1 MNAVRSIAAIAALV
15 LGIPGAQ
22 AEEAADLGKGKRVL
36 EPITFGHLSLMPIVV
51 DAKAAAGA
59 RSYMVLDEGMA
70 RKKVVIHE
78 TEDGGTVSQLVL
90 ENTSDQPLF
99 LMAGEVII
107 GGKQDRIIGRDTIL
121 PARTKEGVPVFCVEH
136 GRWSGR
142 KATFESAGALAHTEL
157 RKQAKFKGQSE
168 VWKEVSVK
176 NEKRALKNDTDT
188 YRHVAQGGGDVK
200 KSIGA
205 YEKHFAAAL
214 ARHPRRTQMVG
225 YVVAV
230 NGQVVAVESFASP
243 SLFAKLEPKLLRSYY
258 VEAIDRPV
266 QAAYKPASPKQAAEF
281 VARAKAA
288 RVNQKRALENAASET
303 MQFENAEVQGI
314 SVQDKSAP
322 AAAEPAYDS
331 VYTH

>member
-22 AEEAADLGKGKRVL
+22 ADEAADLGKGKRVL
-36 EPITFGHLSLMPIVV
+36 EPIVYGNLALMPIVV
-51 DAKAAAGA
+51 DAKAAASA

-70 RKKVVIHE
+70 KKKVVIHE
-78 TEDGGTVSQLVL
+78 TENGGTVSQLVL

-121 PARTKEGVPVFCVEH
+121 PARTKEAVPVYCVEH

-168 VWKEVSVK
+168 VWKEVAVK
-176 NEKRALKNDTDT
+176 NEQRALKNDTGT
-188 YRHVAQGGGDVK
+188 YRQVAQGGGNVN
-200 KSIGA
+200 KSVA
-205 YEKHFAAAL
+205 SYEKHFAAVL
-214 ARHPRRTQMVG
+214 AHHPRRATMVG

-230 NGQVVAVESFASP
+230 NGQVVSVESFASP

-258 VEAIDRPV
+258 VEAIDRP
-266 QAAYKPASPKQAAEF
+266 APGKFKPASPKQAAEF
-281 VARAKAA
+281 VARSKAA
-288 RVNQKRALENAASET
+288 RASQKRALENNASET
-303 MQFENAEVQGI
+303 MQFEDEAVMGTT
-314 SVQDKSAP
+314 VQDKAAP
-322 AAAEPAYDS
+322 PAAEPAYDS
-331 VYTH
+331 VYAH